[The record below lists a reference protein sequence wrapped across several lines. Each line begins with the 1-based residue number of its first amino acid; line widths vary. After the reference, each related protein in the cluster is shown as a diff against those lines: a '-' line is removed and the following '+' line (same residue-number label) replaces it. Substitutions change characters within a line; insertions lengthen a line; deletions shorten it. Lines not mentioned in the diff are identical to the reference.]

1 VAQWQDA
8 VEREGGGRI
17 GGKALIAAAARRALR
32 EPFTGRALRET
43 IYALLG
49 MPLGLL
55 GLAAVLATLLL
66 GILSA
71 GAIILPLLPL
81 FLAMDR
87 GLARLY
93 RRTASVLLCLRV
105 ARPVRSARRPGV
117 IGFLVYHLADPVA
130 WRAVGYLAIRFPLG
144 MLQFVLGFVP
154 RLYGFFLIVY
164 PALWN
169 LDPRSQQNVD
179 AHGVVHHAP
188 SLGQYYFDTWPRAL
202 IVVGIG
208 VAGTLVAP
216 WLTRM
221 AIAPDRWL
229 MPRLLGPSTAELR
242 IQELEETRA
251 TAINEAALTLRRIER
266 DLHDGIQA
274 RLVSLGMR
282 LSRAEGRLDAAE
294 PDAAGAVE
302 LIRASR
308 EEARELIHELRELV
322 RGIHPPALDAG
333 LEPALTT
340 LASRSPIPATVR
352 VELPSRPEA
361 SVETMLY
368 FCAAELLT
376 NAGKHSKASTVAITV
391 LSDGASARLIVT
403 DDGRGGATLDGA
415 GSGLRGL
422 AERVRTIDGRIDVDS
437 PTGGPTTVTLEVP
450 VRM

>member
-8 VEREGGGRI
+8 VEREGGSRI
-17 GGKALIAAAARRALR
+17 GRGGPITAAARRALR
-32 EPFTGRALRET
+32 APFTGRAFRET
-43 IYALLG
+43 LYALLSL
-49 MPLGLL
+49 PLGLL
-55 GLAAVLATLLL
+55 GLGAVLATLLL

-87 GLARLY
+87 GLARIY
-93 RRTASVLLCLRV
+93 RLTAAGLLGLRV
-105 ARPVRSARRPGV
+105 ARPVRSTRRPGV
-117 IGFLVYHLADPVA
+117 LGFLVYHLADPVA

-144 MLQFVLGFVP
+144 MLQFAVGFVP
-154 RLYGFFLIVY
+154 RVYGSFLIAF
-164 PALWN
+164 PALWH
-169 LDPRSQQNVD
+169 LDPHTVREVD

-188 SLGQYYFDTWPRAL
+188 SIGQYYFDTWPRAL
-202 IVVGIG
+202 MVVGAG
-208 VAGTLVAP
+208 VVVLLVSP
-216 WLTRM
+216 WLTR
-221 AIAPDRWL
+221 AVIAPDRWL
-229 MPRLLGPSTAELR
+229 MPRLLGPSAAELR

-282 LSRAEGRLDAAE
+282 LSRAEGRLDVTE

-308 EEARELIHELRELV
+308 EETRELIHELRELV

-340 LASRSPIPATVR
+340 LAARSPIPATVR
-352 VELPSRPEA
+352 VELPTRPEA

-391 LSDGASARLIVT
+391 LSDGTFARLIVT

-422 AERVRTIDGRIDVDS
+422 AERVRTIDGTIDLDS
-437 PTGGPTTVTLEVP
+437 PTGGPTTVTLQVP